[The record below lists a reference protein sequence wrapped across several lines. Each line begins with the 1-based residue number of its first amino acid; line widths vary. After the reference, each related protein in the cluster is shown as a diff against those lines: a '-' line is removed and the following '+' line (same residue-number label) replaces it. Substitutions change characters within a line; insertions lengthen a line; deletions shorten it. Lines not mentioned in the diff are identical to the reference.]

1 MIVGTCVVE
10 LYLPGNGSLK
20 GKRSILKPLLSRL
33 RKEFNLAT
41 AEVDYHDVW
50 QSAQI
55 ALVSVSTD
63 AGHLERLLEQAVR
76 WIEMHRPDLNVV
88 DWQIEVLR

>member
-1 MIVGTCVVE
+1 MIIGACVID
-10 LYLPGNGSLK
+10 LHLPGNGSLK
-20 GKRSILKPLLSRL
+20 GKRSILKPLLLRL
-33 RKEFNLAT
+33 RKEFNLAA

-63 AGHLERLLEQAVR
+63 AGYVQGLLERAVH
-76 WIEMHRPDLNVV
+76 WIEAHRPDLTVV
-88 DWQIEVLR
+88 DWQIEVL